1 MKDGRPSMLMIH
13 ELAHIL
19 TPGHWH
25 DDYWRNKVKELGGMI
40 RRWETKEYHRQRG
53 YGQHKRRCN
62 VTAKERQV
70 AVAEETKKESE
81 VRQEMQKVTG
91 DADARYMGV
100 AKSGG
105 RWFRNQKT
113 GTLYRVDK
121 GGSGYEVKETRQT
134 EEAKV
139 KALKKRVK
147 GDGPS
152 RNELMLDAKAKKITN
167 FRVMNKEELAEVLK
181 SGTTVARI
189 KQIEEGA
196 VKRWKSGWTSQR
208 QKDK

>member
-1 MKDGRPSMLMIH
+1 MLMIH